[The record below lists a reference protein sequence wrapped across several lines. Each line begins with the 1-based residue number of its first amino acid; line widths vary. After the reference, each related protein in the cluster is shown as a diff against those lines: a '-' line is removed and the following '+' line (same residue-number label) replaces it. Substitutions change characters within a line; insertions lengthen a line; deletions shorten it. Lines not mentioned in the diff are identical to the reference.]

1 MLVSVTRLRL
11 RSARF
16 LFPFIVYSLRAM
28 RQAKRSPGN
37 IATDA
42 MRDRHGGF
50 WTRSV
55 WRDVE
60 SMRAFMTSGAHKQA
74 MPKLLDWCDEAAL
87 VHWEQEGDA
96 LPAWDAAHRRLVA
109 EGRRSKVRHPS
120 PAHDALDIPPPRRR

>member
-11 RSARF
+11 RSARY
-16 LFPFIVYSLRAM
+16 LLPFIVYSLRSM

-37 IATDA
+37 VATDA
-42 MRDRHGGF
+42 RRDKQGAF

-55 WRDVE
+55 WRDAE
-60 SMRAFMTSGAHKQA
+60 SMRAFMTSGPHKQA

-96 LPAWDAAHRRLVA
+96 LPGWLEGHQRLVA
-109 EGRRSKVRHPS
+109 TGRRSKVRHPS
-120 PAHDALDIPPPRRR
+120 PAHESLDYPPPL